1 MGTEEVS
8 VSAIESEVKALWAA
22 FEMLQARQD
31 DMSASLQSCQSRG
44 NDADEKFGVLMAEV
58 VDLGQKML
66 SEQGLRV
73 TDALDYAESEVQ
85 DLRSS
90 LEKSQERQAADADQ
104 MLQQHNALLEQFELL
119 QTSQDKQSAQVQ
131 SLHEQ
136 CMRQSQ
142 QYGQKLGSLC
152 GANLTALRTQVAALE
167 TKFVADVETK
177 LAMEM
182 KECESVLCELD
193 ETQACLTDPL
203 QDLQAVVKRQ
213 LLEEHAD
220 PGTNCVHDRPCDK
233 QFCNFMSSPYTFSPD
248 DCMRRT
254 RPRIMLT
261 STDTALS
268 HDKTRLDQVDR

>member
-8 VSAIESEVKALWAA
+8 VSAIESEVKALWA
-22 FEMLQARQD
+22 
-31 DMSASLQSCQSRG
+31 
-44 NDADEKFGVLMAEV
+44 
-58 VDLGQKML
+58 
-66 SEQGLRV
+66 
-73 TDALDYAESEVQ
+73 
-85 DLRSS
+85 S

-193 ETQACLTDPL
+193 ETQ
-203 QDLQAVVKRQ
+203 
-213 LLEEHAD
+213 
-220 PGTNCVHDRPCDK
+220 
-233 QFCNFMSSPYTFSPD
+233 
-248 DCMRRT
+248 
-254 RPRIMLT
+254 
-261 STDTALS
+261 
-268 HDKTRLDQVDR
+268 